1 MKRLLVAMILIY
13 PCVTFAGEPAGLTQ
27 ELDGRSY
34 EYTYESGMRARIW
47 FEAEQVSYEVLAG
60 PTQGNTNTINYKA
73 RKVAE
78 DIYLVQW
85 HQASNGNTVSL
96 VIDEKEQVLYGSSIL
111 EVQGLMFE
119 SAVIDKMER

>member
-1 MKRLLVAMILIY
+1 MKYICLVMFLIHL
-13 PCVTFAGEPAGLTQ
+13 PGMVFAGEPAGLTQ
-27 ELDGRSY
+27 ELNGRTY

-47 FEAEQVSYEVLAG
+47 FDAEQVSYEVLAG
-60 PTQGNTNTINYKA
+60 PTRGNTNTIDYKA

-85 HQASNGNTVSL
+85 YQASNGNTVSL
-96 VIDEKEQVLYGSSIL
+96 VINERDQVLYGSSIL

-119 SAVIDKMER
+119 SAVIDKME